1 MEISERARAALRPT
15 NTLHMAQE
23 PVRSAPASL
32 HGASMASASGFAA
45 SAPVGTAKIVR
56 AGQRATEVLEPP
68 SFAKTYYIED
78 RGRERRYFDDY
89 QRTSLAMRATDTSI
103 SSKRE
108 DLDTIR
114 AMFDLAQARG
124 WRTVEVRGSAS
135 FKREAWI
142 EATARG
148 LETRGFTASEPERQE
163 AQRRRTEREPG
174 RTVNESQASA
184 DPVRD
189 AAPPQVIAPLVHD
202 PATAVTAARARASGK
217 RMPDSSRT
225 DKPEAA
231 QRTPRKPT
239 LAEKRQALLAA
250 QKELSPDG
258 RLVLAALSE
267 KIDRQMNR
275 RNAQVKSE
283 LKAFVVSELIKKE
296 RAEGPIVLS
305 AEQKQAAHSPEPA
318 PSVPSAPTRSAVFHR
333 HEPESPRRT
342 LSR

>member
-1 MEISERARAALRPT
+1 METAERERTTPRRT
-15 NTLHMAQE
+15 NTLHRAQE
-23 PVRSAPASL
+23 PVRSAPAGL
-32 HGASMASASGFAA
+32 HGASMASAPEGTP
-45 SAPVGTAKIVR
+45 SAPVGTAKT
-56 AGQRATEVLEPP
+56 AQADQRATGILEPP
-68 SFAKTYYIED
+68 SIAETYYIEG

-108 DLDTIR
+108 DLNTIR

-124 WRTVEVRGSAS
+124 WHTVEVRGSAS

-148 LETRGFTASEPERQE
+148 LETRGFMASEPERQE
-163 AQRRRTEREPG
+163 AQRRRTEREPV
-174 RTVNESQASA
+174 RNVNGSQA
-184 DPVRD
+184 RT
-189 AAPPQVIAPLVHD
+189 D
-202 PATAVTAARARASGK
+202 PALEAASAPVITPPGNDPETPVTAARARASSK
-217 RMPDSSRT
+217 RTPDSGGT
-225 DKPEAA
+225 DKPDEARRA
-231 QRTPRKPT
+231 PRKPT
-239 LAEKRQALLAA
+239 LAAKREALLAV

-275 RNAQVKSE
+275 HNTQVKSE

-305 AEQKQAAHSPEPA
+305 AEQKQAARIPEPA
-318 PSVPSAPTRSAVFHR
+318 PSMPSAPTRSAVSDR